1 MTLVTLTLNFRP
13 FLNCMEA
20 DDPELIRELKENIVS
35 PPSTLPYNFTQV
47 QHRRDTKITV
57 IACYYKFY
65 FLKLPFKHV

>member
-20 DDPELIRELKENIVS
+20 EDPELIRELKENIVS

-47 QHRRDTKITV
+47 QYRLHD
-57 IACYYKFY
+57 
-65 FLKLPFKHV
+65 

>member
-1 MTLVTLTLNFRP
+1 MILHVITEHDLIIEFHTFVTLTLNFRP

-47 QHRRDTKITV
+47 QHRSYD
-57 IACYYKFY
+57 
-65 FLKLPFKHV
+65 